1 MTITAENITLTQL
14 DKLLGDEATPVVH
27 RALWALL
34 WESEVRVHDLLTL
47 DVADVGVAEGRL
59 RAGGD
64 QFGERAGALL
74 AELIGERTAG
84 PVFAV
89 GERALTWEE
98 AVRAAGE
105 REIAIHAFRTGGKAH
120 RRTLRSGEE

>member
-1 MTITAENITLTQL
+1 MTITVENITLTQL
-14 DKLLGDEATPVVH
+14 EELLADESTPVVH

-47 DVADVGVAEGRL
+47 DVTEVGVGE
-59 RAGGD
+59 
-64 QFGERAGALL
+64 FGERAGALL

-84 PVFAV
+84 PLFAV
-89 GERALTWEE
+89 GERALTWEQ

-120 RRTLRSGEE
+120 RRALGSGEE